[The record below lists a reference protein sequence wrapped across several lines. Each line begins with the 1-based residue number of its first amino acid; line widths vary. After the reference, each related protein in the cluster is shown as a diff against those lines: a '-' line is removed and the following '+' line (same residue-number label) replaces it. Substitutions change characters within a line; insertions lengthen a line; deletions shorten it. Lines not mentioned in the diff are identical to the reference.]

1 MARGR
6 HFVQDL
12 WASCTPAD
20 PLVLWRSGPALQ
32 AAHVPQPEHP
42 RGNAACCTLQERG
55 RQFETRQGQPRCTC
69 EAVTRAR
76 LSCSQHA
83 ASCLQGVDV
92 RECCAHAFQCIVDAG
107 RYAGLRATGRFGPP
121 ALILC
126 DTCMHQFAGMRCAV
140 RHAPTWSV
148 QITSFI
154 VLNGCPPAVLMFG
167 PVSQPITVSCS

>member
-76 LSCSQHA
+76 LSCSQYA

-92 RECCAHAFQCIVDAG
+92 RECCAHAFQCTRSSVSWMRVVMLASVPQAVSDPQHSSSVTPACISLLAG
-107 RYAGLRATGRFGPP
+107 VALLDMRLHGQCKSLR
-121 ALILC
+121 
-126 DTCMHQFAGMRCAV
+126 
-140 RHAPTWSV
+140 S
-148 QITSFI
+148 
-154 VLNGCPPAVLMFG
+154 
-167 PVSQPITVSCS
+167 